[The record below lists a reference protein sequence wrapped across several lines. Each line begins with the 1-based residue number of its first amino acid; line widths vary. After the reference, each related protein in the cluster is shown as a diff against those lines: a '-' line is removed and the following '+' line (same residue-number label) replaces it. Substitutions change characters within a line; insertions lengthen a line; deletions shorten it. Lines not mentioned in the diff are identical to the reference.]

1 MLIKLNKSKNEMC
14 WKCYGELSKERN
26 SLGTFPFYHHWRWT
40 IVPWWVAVPR
50 WQPII
55 SISSIQAFT
64 SSSKGIV
71 FDVSSLGGCLY
82 LTEDDVSVI
91 FHAVYIV
98 LHTFVRMAERRVG
111 GNGIRSG
118 RDSHI
123 VMLSW
128 YGKFPS
134 TLDAI
139 EYRKWQTNKK
149 CSDEIKL
156 FKSILSYCIS

>member
-1 MLIKLNKSKNEMC
+1 MLWRTEQRKELFGNISFLPSLTMNNCPLMGCCPEMAA
-14 WKCYGELSKERN
+14 
-26 SLGTFPFYHHWRWT
+26 HHLHF
-40 IVPWWVAVPR
+40 IY
-50 WQPII
+50 
-55 SISSIQAFT
+55 SSIHIIKQRYRIRCIIF
-64 SSSKGIV
+64 GW
-71 FDVSSLGGCLY
+71 VSLP
-82 LTEDDVSVI
+82 TEDDVSVI
-91 FHAVYIV
+91 FHAVYIL

-111 GNGIRSG
+111 GYGVRSG

-149 CSDEIKL
+149 WSDEIKL